1 MRKIETEWGYDIVW
15 AENERYEARFVH
27 INPNSKLKYIYHKQ
41 KHKTYYVMAGEVIL
55 EPSELNKNNVLG
67 PGSIIKIEP
76 NMPYFLSTKSS
87 SAMLC
92 EANSAEKD
100 DEFEFKSESD

>member
-1 MRKIETEWGYDIVW
+1 MKKIETEWGYNIVW
-15 AENERYEARFVH
+15 AENDKYEAKFVH
-27 INPNSKLKYIYHKQ
+27 INPNSRLNYVYHKK

-55 EPSELNKNNVLG
+55 EPSNLEKNNVLG

-76 NMPYFLSTKSS
+76 NMPYSLSTKSS

-100 DEFEFKSESD
+100 DDFEFQPGTD